1 MSNYI
6 QNVMMSIIEY
16 VQCDQIANLFVQ
28 IWAFITLKTI
38 YLIAFFNNASFKF
51 CNLINKQNL
60 VTLNI

>member
-38 YLIAFFNNASFKF
+38 YLIAFYQCKLQILQ
-51 CNLINKQNL
+51 C
-60 VTLNI
+60 T